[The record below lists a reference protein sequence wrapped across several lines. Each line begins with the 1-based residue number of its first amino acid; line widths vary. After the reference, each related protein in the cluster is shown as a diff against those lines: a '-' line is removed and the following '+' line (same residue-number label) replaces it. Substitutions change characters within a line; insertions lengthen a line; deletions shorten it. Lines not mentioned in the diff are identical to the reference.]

1 MQEVKKTQTYLS
13 SQEIDYLKI
22 IKILFSRW
30 YLIAGPIIIG
40 LITANL
46 YLWYTPKTYSTSGLL
61 KFEEK
66 KPELADIIGTM
77 SNSDRS
83 AVNLQSESFTIQS
96 RSLLLKAIKNLDYR
110 TTFYLS
116 GRVRTYDMY
125 PKKPLQINLLKFD
138 SLNFYQDLIAFKPVN
153 KKTFELSWKIGDN
166 EVQQNFKYGYPVN
179 IGPVTFTVG
188 YPGSVNPGITYL
200 FKFNIPESFL
210 DRVHSGLRINEA
222 IKNSDL
228 LTIQQTDAN
237 PQFATDIINAIMKE
251 YLNYDRNQKTQ
262 SATQL
267 INFINE
273 QLAYLSTELKGSE
286 RSLEKYK
293 QNTKIM
299 DVRSSAG
306 TALSKVS
313 DLESQRSLLKI
324 QLIVIDQLKEQIAA
338 EKNAVNLNLNLEGNI
353 DPLLGVLVSNFNT
366 LMNEKNAL
374 LKVYNNTSQPIEE
387 INRQISQVKK
397 SAMRNISASNQRI
410 QKSIGYL
417 NDQLAKVNQQVAVLP
432 TAEKNLIGLNRNF
445 EINEKVYSFLSEK
458 SLEAQVN
465 RAAILPGATIVE
477 KAQLNT
483 VPISP
488 NNQEIYRTAIVLGFL
503 AGLGIIIVI
512 RITNPYI
519 YDREIIERTTSIP
532 ILGALRKFPD
542 QIDENN
548 SQLLSLSKPR
558 SIFAESVRIIRTNLN
573 FLASGKKSKVIC
585 ITSENAGEGK
595 SFVIINLA
603 TSFALIDKKILLI
616 GADLRRPKLHKT
628 FGMPNSMGLSNYLV
642 NKCSI
647 DDIIQESDTK
657 NLDFISSGPIPPNPS
672 ELLHLERM
680 TELIGQLRERYDVIL
695 IDTAPVGLVSDSVP
709 LVRLSDINLFVI
721 RYGKSKYSAI
731 TLPERLAKE
740 YNLNNLFIVLNA
752 FEKNLLHAGL
762 HKNNGSFSSDAH
774 YDYENSGYYLD
785 EVEKLKW
792 WSTKRWFKS

>member
-1 MQEVKKTQTYLS
+1 MQEVKTAQTYLNS
-13 SQEIDYLKI
+13 KEVDYLKI
-22 IKILFSRW
+22 IKILFNSW

-46 YLWYTPKTYSTSGLL
+46 YLWYTPKTYSTNGLL

-66 KPELADIIGTM
+66 KPELSDIIGTM
-77 SNSDRS
+77 SNSDRNT
-83 AVNLQSESFTIQS
+83 VNLQSESFTIQS

-110 TTFYLS
+110 TSFYLS

-138 SLNFYQDLIAFKPVN
+138 SLNFHQDLIAFKPIN
-153 KKTFELSWKIGDN
+153 KNKFELSWKNGN
-166 EVQQNFKYGYPVN
+166 NKVQQNFKYGYPVN
-179 IGPVTFTVG
+179 IGAVTFTIG
-188 YPGSVNPGITYL
+188 YPGSVNPDISYL

-210 DRVHSGLRINEA
+210 DRVRSGLRINEA

-228 LTIQQTDAN
+228 LTLQQTDAN
-237 PQFATDIINAIMKE
+237 PQFAMDIINAIMKE

-267 INFINE
+267 IDFITD
-273 QLAYLSTELKGSE
+273 QLKYLSTELKGSE

-293 QNTKIM
+293 ENTKIM
-299 DVRSSAG
+299 DISSSAG
-306 TALSKVS
+306 IAFSKVS
-313 DLESQRSLLKI
+313 DLESQRSLLKM

-338 EKNAVNLNLNLEGNI
+338 EKNAINLNLNLEGSI
-353 DPLLGVLVSNFNT
+353 DPLLGVLVGNFNT
-366 LMNEKNAL
+366 LINDKNAL
-374 LKVYNNTSQPIEE
+374 LKVYHSTSQPVEE
-387 INRQISQVKK
+387 INLQISQVKK

-417 NDQLAKVNQQVAVLP
+417 NDQLAKVNQQVAILP
-432 TAEKNLIGLNRNF
+432 TAEKDLIGLNRNF
-445 EINEKVYSFLSEK
+445 GINEKVYSFLSEK

-465 RAAILPGATIVE
+465 RAAILPGAVIVE
-477 KAQLNT
+477 KAQLDT
-483 VPISP
+483 VPIAP
-488 NNQEIYRTAIVLGFL
+488 NTDEIYRTAIVLGFL
-503 AGLGIIIVI
+503 AGIGIIIVI
-512 RITNPYI
+512 RISNPYI

-532 ILGALRKFPD
+532 ILGALRKFPEK
-542 QIDENN
+542 IDENN
-548 SQLLSLSKPR
+548 SQILSLSKPR

-585 ITSENAGEGK
+585 ITSEGAGEGK

-603 TSFALIDKKILLI
+603 SSFALINKKILLI

-628 FGMPNSMGLSNYLV
+628 FGMPNAMGLSNYLV
-642 NKCSI
+642 NKCGI
-647 DDIIQESDTK
+647 DDIIQESNTK

-680 TELIGQLRERYDVIL
+680 AELIGQLRERYDVIL

-709 LVRLSDINLFVI
+709 LISMSDINLFVI
-721 RYGKSKYSAI
+721 RYGKSKYSSA
-731 TLPERLAKE
+731 TLPDRLSKE
-740 YNLNNLFIVLNA
+740 YNLNNLVIVLNA

-762 HKNNGSFSSDAH
+762 YKYSGSFSSDTQ

-785 EVEKLKW
+785 EEEKLKW
-792 WSTKRWFKS
+792 WNIKHWFKS